1 MKKLI
6 SLGYS
11 ETFEYNFCLE
21 NGEIINI
28 DDNEKLCQI
37 IENLKTEIKKR
48 KKEIDSAYQRYEF
61 LRFLSTH
68 SFILINSIIEKIQ
81 KNKIDEISDDD
92 NNQLDFVLK
101 SISNGK
107 IEKIKLD
114 KKNLF
119 ESKDIFRL
127 FNDFIKKFFSLN
139 DLNKNDLE
147 PVFEKNKIINNKSY
161 KSGIYR
167 AVYVNKDI
175 SLISIYK
182 KLTGNLPLTNTVLII
197 MI

>member
-28 DDNEKLCQI
+28 DDNEKLWQI
-37 IENLKTEIKKR
+37 IENIKTEIKKR

>member
-139 DLNKNDLE
+139 DLNKN
-147 PVFEKNKIINNKSY
+147 VFEKNKIINNKSY

>member
-114 KKNLF
+114 KKNLS

>member
-48 KKEIDSAYQRYEF
+48 KREIDTAYQRYEF

-114 KKNLF
+114 KKNNL
-119 ESKDIFRL
+119 KVKIF
-127 FNDFIKKFFSLN
+127 F
-139 DLNKNDLE
+139 
-147 PVFEKNKIINNKSY
+147 
-161 KSGIYR
+161 
-167 AVYVNKDI
+167 VY
-175 SLISIYK
+175 SMTS
-182 KLTGNLPLTNTVLII
+182 
-197 MI
+197 

>member
-1 MKKLI
+1 M
-6 SLGYS
+6 
-11 ETFEYNFCLE
+11 
-21 NGEIINI
+21 
-28 DDNEKLCQI
+28 
-37 IENLKTEIKKR
+37 
-48 KKEIDSAYQRYEF
+48 
-61 LRFLSTH
+61 
-68 SFILINSIIEKIQ
+68 
-81 KNKIDEISDDD
+81 
-92 NNQLDFVLK
+92 
-101 SISNGK
+101 
-107 IEKIKLD
+107 
-114 KKNLF
+114 
-119 ESKDIFRL
+119 
-127 FNDFIKKFFSLN
+127 N